1 MLAKTNCFGRT
12 QVTPHPIATARALP
26 RFAKPGGKP
35 VASGEVHRSSAVA
48 FLPPGGF
55 VFEMSEPWAV
65 TYWQNCDKA
74 FSDVAR
80 DIYRVIEKMIIR
92 SDHELA
98 LAGKHL
104 YEH

>member
-1 MLAKTNCFGRT
+1 
-12 QVTPHPIATARALP
+12 
-26 RFAKPGGKP
+26 
-35 VASGEVHRSSAVA
+35 
-48 FLPPGGF
+48 
-55 VFEMSEPWAV
+55 MSEPWAV